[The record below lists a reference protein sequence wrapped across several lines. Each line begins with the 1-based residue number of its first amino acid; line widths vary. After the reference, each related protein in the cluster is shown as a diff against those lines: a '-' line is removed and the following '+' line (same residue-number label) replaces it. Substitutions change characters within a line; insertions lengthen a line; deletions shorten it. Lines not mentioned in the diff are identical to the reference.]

1 MGYLMNRDYKYRFI
15 AKMDIPRQ
23 NGCITYLGAISKN
36 GYGVFD
42 INRKSHSAHRISYK
56 IFVGK
61 IPEGK
66 MVLHKCDNP
75 KCVAPQ
81 HLFIGTAKD
90 NVKDMIE
97 KKRNH
102 SNAGENH
109 GMAKLTLTQVN
120 QIRSLIIKGIKRKEI
135 ANMYG
140 ISTATVADIKYGK
153 SWK

>member
-1 MGYLMNRDYKYRFI
+1 MNRDYKYRFI

-23 NGCITYLGAISKN
+23 NGCISYLGAISKN

-42 INRKSHSAHRISYK
+42 IGRKSHSAHRVSYEL
-56 IFVGK
+56 FVGK
-61 IPEGK
+61 IPKQK

-81 HLFIGTAKD
+81 HLFVGTAKD

-102 SNAGENH
+102 SNAGEKH
-109 GMAKLTLTQVN
+109 GMAKLTKIQVEE
-120 QIRSLIIKGIKRKEI
+120 IREKIELGLKPKKLSEI
-135 ANMYG
+135 YG
-140 ISTATVADIKYGK
+140 VTTATIRDIKYRK